1 MYRFSSSGYSD
12 ESSPYIVSTPRTA
25 SAPRMRMAGGRP
37 FGDELEREQERQANL
52 LGSYLN
58 SAAQVK
64 AAEYGQAPTQ
74 ASRQPSIGD
83 QLLGGLAKPLGTLAS
98 GLVGGLF
105 GGGFSG
111 GGGGGLSSGFNAG
124 TSSAIDTGAA
134 GWGNAF
140 GTNLS
145 F

>member
-1 MYRFSSSGYSD
+1 MYSFSGSGYSD
-12 ESSPYIVSTPRTA
+12 ESSPYIVSTPGTA
-25 SAPRMRMAGGRP
+25 SAPRMAGGRP
-37 FGDELEREQERQANL
+37 FGDELEREGKRQANL

-58 SAAQVK
+58 SAAQVE
-64 AAEYGQAPTQ
+64 AAKYGQAPTQ

-83 QLLGGLAKPLGTLAS
+83 QLLGGLTKPLGTLAS

-105 GGGFSG
+105 G

-124 TSSAIDTGAA
+124 TSSAIDTGAT

>member
-1 MYRFSSSGYSD
+1 MYSFSGSGYSD

-25 SAPRMRMAGGRP
+25 SAPRMAGGRP
-37 FGDELEREQERQANL
+37 FGDAMQSEQKRQANL
-52 LGSYLN
+52 IGSYLN
-58 SAAQVK
+58 SAAQVE
-64 AAEYGQAPTQ
+64 AAKYGQAPTQ

>member
-1 MYRFSSSGYSD
+1 MQMPSG
-12 ESSPYIVSTPRTA
+12 
-25 SAPRMRMAGGRP
+25 SARRSGSHRHEQRQQVFVAG
-37 FGDELEREQERQANL
+37 
-52 LGSYLN
+52 
-58 SAAQVK
+58 V
-64 AAEYGQAPTQ
+64 
-74 ASRQPSIGD
+74 
-83 QLLGGLAKPLGTLAS
+83 GTLAS

-124 TSSAIDTGAA
+124 TSSAIDTGAT